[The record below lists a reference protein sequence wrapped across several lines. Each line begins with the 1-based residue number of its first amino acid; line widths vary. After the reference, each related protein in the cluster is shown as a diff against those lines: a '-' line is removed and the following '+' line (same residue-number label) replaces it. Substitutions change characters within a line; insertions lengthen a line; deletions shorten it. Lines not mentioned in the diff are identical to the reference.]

1 MPSEKRP
8 AAPRSGSNRFGPYQA
23 RWQVLFAL
31 AFGAL
36 VAIGLALELTAE
48 RRTLAWAKRT
58 AESGS
63 PVERRLAVERLDSL
77 GEVGV
82 PLLLVFA
89 YDETPV
95 PLEVEEGAEHAALA
109 LPDSVC
115 DQALD
120 ALRRFRKGP
129 DAWRTFSWEAA
140 SGKSY
145 AQALHEYRRAELDK
159 ALEWWKTRSDAG
171 GAPRR
176 PGQ

>member
-8 AAPRSGSNRFGPYQA
+8 TARKSGPGRTGSRPA
-23 RWQVLFAL
+23 RWPVLFAL

-36 VAIGLALELTAE
+36 VAVGLILEFTAE
-48 RRTLAWAKRT
+48 HRTLAWAKRA

-63 PVERRLAVERLDSL
+63 PVEKRLAVRRLEAL
-77 GEVGV
+77 GEAGV

-89 YDETPV
+89 LDETSV

-159 ALEWWKTRSDAG
+159 ALEWWKTRSGERATLG
-171 GAPRR
+171 GED
-176 PGQ
+176 Q

>member
-1 MPSEKRP
+1 MPSEERP
-8 AAPRSGSNRFGPYQA
+8 AALKSGSKKSWPYPA
-23 RWQVLFAL
+23 RWTVLFAL

-36 VAIGLALELTAE
+36 VIIGVALDLTAE
-48 RRTLAWAKRT
+48 RRTLARAKRA

-63 PVERRLAVERLDSL
+63 PVERRLAVKKLEAL
-77 GEVGV
+77 GDAGV

-89 YDETPV
+89 LDETSV

-115 DQALD
+115 DEALD
-120 ALRRFRKGP
+120 ALRRSRKGP

-159 ALEWWKTRSDAG
+159 AYEWWKTRSGERATLG
-171 GAPRR
+171 GED
-176 PGQ
+176 Q